1 MATDRR
7 AWTAER
13 TWAIKGISDRTR
25 AAALEAAHEA
35 GLTVGEWVERILARA
50 AKEAWGAKQVTA
62 SGTDGA
68 ERLDERLRP
77 IQDELRRIAE
87 RLASLEGRI
96 DQGTRPEP
104 VDKTAAPPSPA
115 EEPEARGPAETSP
128 ARATSPRKTRGPRRE
143 LPEEARARIDELHGA
158 GRSIY
163 AISKEL
169 DVPYSTV
176 YAHMKKSRD
185 AMGEAAKT

>member
-1 MATDRR
+1 VAPDRR

-13 TWAIKGISDRTR
+13 TWAIKGVSDRTR

-35 GLTVGEWVERILARA
+35 GLTVGEWVERVLARA
-50 AKEAWGAKQVTA
+50 AKEARHPRPAEI
-62 SGTDGA
+62 GTDVT
-68 ERLDERLRP
+68 ELLNERLRP
-77 IQDELRRIAE
+77 VEEELRRLAE

-96 DQGTRPEP
+96 GREIRPEP
-104 VDKTAAPPSPA
+104 ADETAAPPSPA
-115 EEPEARGPAETSP
+115 QEPQARERAETSP
-128 ARATSPRKTRGPRRE
+128 VHATPPRKTRGPRRE

-169 DVPYSTV
+169 EVPYSTV
-176 YAHMKKSRD
+176 YAHVKKSRGD
-185 AMGEAAKT
+185 QARA